1 MKKKSI
7 TFIIITLLA
16 VSFLSYCFFPVIFY
30 KAKNEPWNIVF
41 YDRNGIL
48 VTDKSTE
55 FGYKKII
62 DLDLQSKF
70 VRSLILIEDKNYYN
84 HFWVDIISKLWAIK
98 SNLENKKIV
107 SWASTITEQYI
118 KNHFFLENKRTYLQ
132 KTREWFLAFYYNLP
146 FLPNTLSTFEN
157 REFTKNR
164 ILSQYLHNIYLWNN
178 NYWVWAALEV
188 YFWKS
193 DLSDLTD
200 EEIVLL
206 LSLIK
211 YPATKSIYDKEF
223 SNYFDKV
230 KNKLWFDF
238 ERTIEKLSKKKNLD
252 LFPFASNELIPTNQT
267 LTIDSKLWLF
277 TRDIVNK
284 TLDELKDKNVTNA
297 AVFAINPKTREIII
311 YEWSRDFYSKEIDW
325 QVNVIKSQR
334 QPWSTMKPFLYLMAL
349 EKGYWVNNL
358 LLDIESEY
366 NSFSEDK
373 TYISN
378 NYSLKEYGL
387 VRFKNAL
394 WNSLNNATVR
404 LAFELWLEKVY
415 SYYKDYWFKLIE
427 TPEHYG
433 YSLVLWNPSI
443 TLQDLVYSY
452 AKLTDLRDKNKFLLY
467 DILSNPDNRDISF
480 WVNSILNTSIPQ
492 AVKTG
497 TSSNFKD
504 NLIVSY
510 HPDFVLWIWVW
521 NNDNSSMNWVTGI
534 TWAGYI
540 WRQIIEEA
548 INLWYIKNYDYI
560 VPDWVEKKSYCLDIN
575 CFRVENN
582 FDFSNK
588 NYFSRIRDNYYDR
601 KDILQKLNEY
611 EEQKLFDLR
620 FYLK

>member
-1 MKKKSI
+1 MTKKKI
-7 TFIIITLLA
+7 TFIIFGILA
-16 VSFLSYCFFPVIFY
+16 VSFLSYCFFPVIFFTP
-30 KAKNEPWNIVF
+30 KDEPGHIF
-41 YDRNGIL
+41 LRDRNGI
-48 VTDKSTE
+48 VITDKATE

-70 VRSLILIEDKNYYN
+70 VKSLILIEDKNYYN
-84 HFWVDIISKLWAIK
+84 HFGVDIISKLGAIK

-107 SWASTITEQYI
+107 SGASTITEQYI

-132 KTREWFLAFYYNLP
+132 KAREGFLAFYFSVPYIP
-146 FLPNTLSTFEN
+146 STLGGGLGRGTG
-157 REFTKNR
+157 KNR
-164 ILSQYLHNIYLWNN
+164 ILSQYLQNVYLGNN
-178 NYWVWAALEV
+178 NYGVGAALEV
-188 YFWKS
+188 YFGKT

-230 KNKLWFDF
+230 KNKLGFDF
-238 ERTIEKLSKKKNLD
+238 ERTIEKLSKKQNID
-252 LFPFASNELIPTNQT
+252 LFPFASNELISTNQT
-267 LTIDSKLWLF
+267 LTIDSKLGLF

-311 YEWSRDFYSKEIDW
+311 YEGSRDFYSKKIDG

-334 QPWSTMKPFLYLMAL
+334 QPGSTMKPFLYLMAL
-349 EKGYWVNNL
+349 EKGYGVNNL
-358 LLDIESEY
+358 LLDIENEY

-394 WNSLNNATVR
+394 GNSLNNATVR
-404 LAFELWLEKVY
+404 LAFELGLENVY
-415 SYYKDYWFKLIE
+415 NYYKDYGFQLTE
-427 TPEHYG
+427 TPEYYG
-433 YSLVLWNPSI
+433 YSLVLGNPSI

-452 AKLTDLRDKNKFLLY
+452 ARLTDLRDKNKFLLY
-467 DILSNPDNRDISF
+467 DILTNPDNRDISF
-480 WVNSILNTSIPQ
+480 GVNSILNTSIPQ

-497 TSSNFKD
+497 TSSNFRD
-504 NLIVSY
+504 NLIISY
-510 HPDFVLWIWVW
+510 HSDFVLGIWVG
-521 NNDNSSMNWVTGI
+521 NNDNSSMNGVTGI
-534 TWAGYI
+534 TGAGYI
-540 WRQIIEEA
+540 WHQVIEEA
-548 INLWYIKNYDYI
+548 IKLGYIKNYDYDI
-560 VPDWVEKKSYCLDIN
+560 PEGIEKKSYCLDVN
-575 CFRVENN
+575 CHRVENN
-582 FDFSNK
+582 FDFSGK
-588 NYFSRIRDNYYDR
+588 DYFSRIRDNYYDR
-601 KDILQKLNEY
+601 KDVLQKLNDY

>member
-30 KAKNEPWNIVF
+30 EQKSEPWNIVL

-48 VTDKSTE
+48 ITDKATE

-62 DLDLQSKF
+62 DLDLESSF
-70 VRSLILIEDKNYYN
+70 VKSLILVEDKNYYN
-84 HFWVDIISKLWAIK
+84 HFWIDILSKFWALY
-98 SNLENKKIV
+98 SNLNNKKIV
-107 SWASTITEQYI
+107 SWWSTITEQYI
-118 KNHFFLENKRTYLQ
+118 KNKFFIKNKRTYLQ
-132 KTREWFLAFYYNLP
+132 KSREGFLAFYYSLP
-146 FLPNTLSTFEN
+146 YLPNTLSTFED
-157 REFTKNR
+157 REFTKNK
-164 ILSQYLHNIYLWNN
+164 ILSQYLQNVYLWNN
-178 NYWVWAALEV
+178 NYWVGAAIEV
-188 YFWKS
+188 YFWKNN
-193 DLSDLTD
+193 LSDLTD

-211 YPATKSIYDKEF
+211 YPSAKSIYDKEF

-238 ERTIEKLSKKKNLD
+238 ERKIEKLSKKQNID
-252 LFPFASNELIPTNQT
+252 LFPFASQDLISTNQT

-284 TLDELKDKNVTNA
+284 TLEELKDKNVTNA
-297 AVFAINPKTREIII
+297 AVFAINPKTREILI
-311 YEWSRDFYSKEIDW
+311 YEWSRDFYSKKIDW

-358 LLDIESEY
+358 ILDIENEY
-366 NSFSEDK
+366 NSFSQWK

-378 NYSLKEYGL
+378 NYSLKEYWL
-387 VRFKNAL
+387 VRLKNAL

-404 LAFELWLEKVY
+404 LAFELWLESVY
-415 SYYKDYWFKLIE
+415 NYYKDYWFKLGE

-452 AKLTDLRDKNKFLLY
+452 ARLTDLRDKNKFLLY
-467 DILSNPDNRDISF
+467 DILSNPNNRDISF

-510 HPDFVLWIWVW
+510 HSDFVLWVWVW
-521 NNDNSSMNWVTGI
+521 NNDNSSMIWVTGI

-548 INLWYIKNYDYI
+548 INLWYIKNYDYR